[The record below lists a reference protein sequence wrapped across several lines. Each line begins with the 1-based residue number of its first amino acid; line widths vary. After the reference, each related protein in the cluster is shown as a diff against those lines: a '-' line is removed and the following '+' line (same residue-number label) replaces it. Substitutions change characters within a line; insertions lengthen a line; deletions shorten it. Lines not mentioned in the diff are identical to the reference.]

1 MKKISFLFCLFAFLL
16 LNLTSCG
23 SGGSSSSTPAPTLA
37 DQIKGKTFKSPNITD
52 NASGAD
58 ANGEFATFTIAFS
71 ADGTQATVKYTGSVN
86 TGGVVDAMSPCTIGA
101 DNIQLGTGRP
111 ATWTTGTLSGA
122 SFANNKLV
130 FTTPVTSPKTGQK
143 VYKFDL
149 SIQ

>member
-1 MKKISFLFCLFAFLL
+1 MKKISFLVSLFAFLL
-16 LNLTSCG
+16 LVVTSCKN
-23 SGGSSSSTPAPTLA
+23 SGGTTTAPTLQ

-58 ANGEFATFTIAFS
+58 ANGKFATFTIAFNG
-71 ADGTQATVKYTGSVN
+71 DGTQATIKYDGDVD
-86 TGGVVDAMSPCTIGA
+86 TGGAGINVTCPATINN
-101 DNIQLGTGRP
+101 DVIQLGTGRP
-111 ATWTTGTLSGA
+111 SVWTTGTLSTA
-122 SFANNKLV
+122 KFENNKLM